1 MENTIETNDL
11 TKTFQQGSWPPR
23 LLASSA
29 ARAKSIVAVD
39 HVNLKI
45 LPGECFGLLGPN
57 GAGKTTLIKMLCT
70 LIPPDEGTGRVNG
83 FDIVKEQMD
92 VKKSLGTLFS
102 LGERG
107 FFWRLSGFR
116 NLEFYAAVYNL
127 PRSRRAERIKEVLK
141 IVGLSELADKP
152 LQKYSGGIRRR
163 LALARA
169 LLPDPPILLLDEATL
184 QLDVGSSR
192 EIRRFIRDTLS
203 REQKKTILYTT
214 HNVEETRQ
222 LCDRV
227 AIMNKGRIVASGL
240 PEEIRTAAKKGYD
253 FDILVHSSA
262 DPQIDTL
269 RAMSHVLNLETELV
283 DAKDGTYRLS
293 IRLDSMDSLS
303 EALAELA
310 RKNLNLIKITERES
324 SMEDAVIQLTNT
336 GA

>member
-1 MENTIETNDL
+1 MENTIETYNL

-23 LLASSA
+23 LLAGSA
-29 ARAKSIVAVD
+29 TRAKSIVAVD

-45 LPGECFGLLGPN
+45 LPGECFGLIGPN

-70 LIPPDEGTGRVNG
+70 LIPPDEGVGRVNG
-83 FDIVKEQMD
+83 FDIAKEQMA
-92 VKKSLGTLFS
+92 VKRSLGTLFS
-102 LGERG
+102 MGERG

-127 PRSRRAERIKEVLK
+127 PRNRRNERIKEVLK
-141 IVGLSELADKP
+141 IVGLSELADRP

-184 QLDVGSSR
+184 QLDVASSR

-222 LCDRV
+222 LCDRL

-240 PEEIRTAAKKGYD
+240 PEEIRSVAKKGYD

-262 DPQIDTL
+262 DPQITTL
-269 RAMSHVLNLETELV
+269 RSMSYVLNLENELV
-283 DAKDGTYRLS
+283 DAREGTYRLWL
-293 IRLDSMDSLS
+293 RLDNLDSLS
-303 EALAELA
+303 ELLAELA
-310 RKNLNLIKITERES
+310 RRGVNLIRITERES

>member
-1 MENTIETNDL
+1 MENSIETYNL
-11 TKTFQQGSWPPR
+11 TKTFQQGSWPAR
-23 LLASSA
+23 LLAGSA
-29 ARAKSIVAVD
+29 TRAKSVVAVD

-45 LPGECFGLLGPN
+45 LPGECFGLIGPN

-70 LIPPDEGTGRVNG
+70 LIPPDEGIGRVNG
-83 FDIVKEQMD
+83 FDIAKEQMA
-92 VKKSLGTLFS
+92 VKRSLGTLFS
-102 LGERG
+102 MGERG

-127 PRSRRAERIKEVLK
+127 PRGRRVERIKEVLK
-141 IVGLSELADKP
+141 IVGLNELADMP

-184 QLDVGSSR
+184 QLDVASSR

-222 LCDRV
+222 LCDRI
-227 AIMNKGRIVASGL
+227 AIMNKGKIVASGL
-240 PEEIRTAAKKGYD
+240 PEEIRSVAKEGYD
-253 FDILVHSSA
+253 FDILVHSPA
-262 DPQIDTL
+262 DPQISTL
-269 RAMSHVLNLETELV
+269 HSMSYVLNLESELV
-283 DAKDGTYRLS
+283 DAREGTYRLWL
-293 IRLDSMDSLS
+293 RLDNMNSLS

-310 RKNLNLIKITERES
+310 RKGMKLIKITERES